1 MPVREGNCFAKT
13 CLTGCVKAELW
24 PYLVPMWEAFD
35 FALRRRRSVRRYTNQ
50 TIAEQDMRDVLEA
63 GVLAPNSSNLQPF
76 DLYWVRSADKKASL
90 VKACL
95 SQSAARKA
103 QELVVCVAR
112 WDQWNE
118 TRKEYLTF
126 LEGEQNVPKP
136 VMLYYKRLSQGLY
149 SLGPAGVFGNARKVG
164 AMVTGLMR
172 PVPRAPF
179 DREDMR
185 VWAVKSASLACE
197 NMMLA
202 AAAKG
207 FDSCPMEG
215 NDPLYVAD
223 VVGLTRSEWKQT
235 WDIAMVLSFGYRD
248 PNGGVWGKQWRRSRE
263 KLIHEI

>member
-1 MPVREGNCFAKT
+1 
-13 CLTGCVKAELW
+13 
-24 PYLVPMWEAFD
+24 MWDAFSS
-35 FALRRRRSVRRYTNQ
+35 ALQRRRSVRRYTTQ
-50 TIAEQDMRDVLEA
+50 PIAEQDMQDVLEA
-63 GVLAPNSSNLQPF
+63 GVLAPSSSNLQPYE
-76 DLYWVRSADKKASL
+76 LYWVRSPDKKDAL

-103 QELVVCVAR
+103 TELVVCVAR
-112 WDQWNE
+112 WDQWDD

-126 LEGEQNVPKP
+126 LEQQPNVPKA
-136 VMLYYKRLSQGLY
+136 VMLYYTSLSRGLY
-149 SLGPAGVFGNARKVG
+149 SLGPAGVLGNARKVG
-164 AMVTGLMR
+164 ATVTGLLR

-235 WDIAMVLSFGYRD
+235 WDIPMVMSFGYRD
-248 PNGGVWGKQWRRSRE
+248 PDGGVWGEQWRRDR
-263 KLIHEI
+263 KRLIHEI